1 VAKKREAGA
10 GGDLKTNWPRKEE
23 EEKAEVAVAGSAEY
37 EEQKRNDD
45 KELIVRLEACCRCR
59 DRLTEIFT
67 RRTCMRS
74 SLIGFL

>member
-1 VAKKREAGA
+1 
-10 GGDLKTNWPRKEE
+10 
-23 EEKAEVAVAGSAEY
+23 VAGSAEY

-59 DRLTEIFT
+59 DRLTETPT

-74 SLIGFL
+74 SLIGFLMIFG